1 MRNVGFERKATAT
14 MDTLQEKE
22 AMQNLP
28 FRDDG
33 TIDLNEMMR
42 RELERLVNQ
51 IMDWQADEVCGEG
64 NRRNGYR
71 ERKLVT
77 VLGEITMRIPKLREG
92 TYFPDEL
99 IRPYSRVDRAMV
111 AIVKEAYVRG
121 LSTRKIEK
129 AADALEFAS
138 LSPSRVS
145 RMTADLDEEVAAL
158 NARRFDG
165 MAFPYL
171 WLDATYV
178 NCRDEG
184 HVQSRGVVTAIA
196 CGEDGSRQFVGLGAV
211 DTESE
216 VAWKAFLRGLRRRG
230 VSGVKCVVS
239 DDHPGLVQAVAEVF
253 QGAAWQ
259 RCIVHLERDVA
270 GWFSKK
276 EDKAVA
282 IAAMKA
288 VFEERDPQLVRAAY
302 RVATQRIAEIKP
314 HAGELLE
321 DAEADA
327 LAYLDFP
334 KEHHLRLR
342 TNNVQER
349 ANEEIKRRT
358 KVVGVF
364 PSVGSMLRL
373 VGSVLIDVNEEWLEA
388 RFIDA
393 ASLKGLCR
401 AEPDSAPIP
410 DDVLERARIRVA
422 TAIEEKLGRAA

>member
-1 MRNVGFERKATAT
+1 MN
-14 MDTLQEKE
+14 TLQEEE
-22 AMQNLP
+22 ALQNLP
-28 FRDDG
+28 FREDG

-42 RELERLVNQ
+42 RQLESMVNQ

-71 ERKLVT
+71 ERRLVT

-111 AIVKEAYVRG
+111 AIVREVYVRG

-129 AADALEFAS
+129 AAEALEFAS

-145 RMTADLDEEVAAL
+145 RMTSDLDEEVAAL
-158 NARRFDG
+158 NSERFDG
-165 MAFPYL
+165 TSFPYL
-171 WLDATYV
+171 WLDATYLS
-178 NCRDEG
+178 CRDEG
-184 HVQSRGVVTAIA
+184 HVQSKGVVTAIA
-196 CGEDGSRQFVGLGAV
+196 CGDDGSRRFVGFGAV
-211 DTESE
+211 DTESA
-216 VAWKAFLRGLRRRG
+216 VSWKAFLRGLRRRG
-230 VSGVKCVVS
+230 VAGVRCVVS
-239 DDHPGLVQAVAEVF
+239 DAHEGLVQAVAEVF

-270 GWFSKK
+270 GWFPRK
-276 EDKAVA
+276 EDRAVA
-282 IAAMKA
+282 TAAMKA
-288 VFEERDPQLVRAAY
+288 VFAERDPQLVRAAY
-302 RVATQRIAEIKP
+302 RQATARIAAIKP

-334 KEHHLRLR
+334 HEHHVRLR

-349 ANEEIKRRT
+349 ANGEIKRRT

-364 PSVGSMLRL
+364 PSVESMMRL
-373 VGSVLIDVNEEWLEA
+373 VGSVLVDVNEEWLTA
-388 RFIDA
+388 QFIDA
-393 ASLKGLCR
+393 SSLRDVRRSEAAPG
-401 AEPDSAPIP
+401 PIP
-410 DDVLERARIRVA
+410 EDVAELARMRVVA
-422 TAIEEKLGRAA
+422 AIEEKLAKAA

>member
-1 MRNVGFERKATAT
+1 MR
-14 MDTLQEKE
+14 D
-22 AMQNLP
+22 LP
-28 FRDDG
+28 FREDG
-33 TIDLNEMMR
+33 TIDINEMMR
-42 RELERLVNQ
+42 RELERMVNQ
-51 IMDWQADEVCGEG
+51 IMDWQADELYGEG

-71 ERKLVT
+71 ERRLVT
-77 VLGEITMRIPKLREG
+77 VLGEITMRVPKLREG

-121 LSTRKIEK
+121 LSTRKIAK

-145 RMTADLDEEVAAL
+145 RMASDLDEEVSAL

-171 WLDATYV
+171 WLDATYL

-184 HVQSRGVVTAIA
+184 HVQSKGVVTAIA
-196 CGEDGSRQFVGLGAV
+196 CREDGSRRFVGFDAV
-211 DTESE
+211 DTESA
-216 VAWKAFLRGLRRRG
+216 VSWKSFLRNLRKRG
-230 VSGVKCVVS
+230 VTGVKCVVS
-239 DDHPGLVQAVAEVF
+239 DDHEGLVQAIAEIF

-259 RCIVHLERDVA
+259 RCIVHLERNVA
-270 GWFSKK
+270 GRFPKK
-276 EDKAVA
+276 GDRAVA
-282 IAAMKA
+282 TAAMKA
-288 VFEERDPQLVRAAY
+288 VFAERDPQLVRAAY
-302 RVATQRIAEIKP
+302 RQATARIAEIKP
-314 HAGELLE
+314 RAGELLE

-334 KEHHLRLR
+334 YEHHMRLR

-364 PSVGSMLRL
+364 PSVESMMRL
-373 VGSVLIDVNEEWLEA
+373 VGSVLVDVNEEWLEMS
-388 RFIDA
+388 FIDA
-393 ASLKGLCR
+393 ASLKEVGR
-401 AEPDSAPIP
+401 AGPDRTPIP
-410 DDVLERARIRVA
+410 PRMWLSWHGCGSP
-422 TAIEEKLGRAA
+422 TP

>member
-1 MRNVGFERKATAT
+1 

-22 AMQNLP
+22 GFKNLP
-28 FRDDG
+28 LREDG
-33 TIDLNEMMR
+33 TIDINEMMR
-42 RELERLVNQ
+42 RELERMVNQ
-51 IMDWQADEVCGEG
+51 IMDWQADELRGEG

-111 AIVKEAYVRG
+111 AIVKEVYVRG

-145 RMTADLDEEVAAL
+145 RMTSELDEEVAAL
-158 NARRFDG
+158 NAARFDG
-165 MAFPYL
+165 TAFPYL
-171 WLDATYV
+171 WLDATYL

-184 HVQSRGVVTAIA
+184 HVQSKGVVTAIA
-196 CGEDGSRQFVGLGAV
+196 CGDDGSRRFVGFGVV
-211 DTESE
+211 DTESA
-216 VAWKAFLRGLRRRG
+216 VSWKAFLRGLRRRG
-230 VSGVKCVVS
+230 VAGVKCVVS
-239 DDHPGLVQAVAEVF
+239 DDHEGLVQAVAEVF

-259 RCIVHLERDVA
+259 RCIVHLERNVA
-270 GWFSKK
+270 GWFSRREEKLT
-276 EDKAVA
+276 AV
-282 IAAMKA
+282 AAMKA
-288 VFEERDPQLVRAAY
+288 VFAERDPQLVRAAY
-302 RVATQRIAEIKP
+302 RQATERIAALKP

-334 KEHHLRLR
+334 YEHHVRLR

-364 PSVGSMLRL
+364 PSVESMMRL
-373 VGSVLIDVNEEWLEA
+373 VGSVLIDVNEEWLGMN
-388 RFIDA
+388 FIDA
-393 ASLKGLCR
+393 ASLKDVCR
-401 AEPDSAPIP
+401 SEPDRAPIP
-410 DDVLERARIRVA
+410 ADVVELARILGCNRFRA
-422 TAIEEKLGRAA
+422 MLRLLGRAEARASQTES

>member
-1 MRNVGFERKATAT
+1 

-22 AMQNLP
+22 ALQNLP
-28 FRDDG
+28 LREDG
-33 TIDLNEMMR
+33 TVDLV
-42 RELERLVNQ
+42 ELARVQLETMVNQ
-51 IMDWQADEVCGEG
+51 IMDWQADELCGEG

-71 ERKLVT
+71 ERGLLTPVGK
-77 VLGEITMRIPKLREG
+77 ITLRIPKLREG

-111 AIVKEAYVRG
+111 AVVKEVYVRG

-145 RMTADLDEEVAAL
+145 RMTSDLDEEVAAL

-165 MAFPYL
+165 MGFPYL
-171 WLDATYV
+171 WLDATYLS
-178 NCRDEG
+178 CRDEG
-184 HVQSRGVVTAIA
+184 HVQSKGLVTAIA
-196 CGEDGSRQFVGLGAV
+196 CGEDGSRQFVGFDIV
-211 DTESE
+211 DTES
-216 VAWKAFLRGLRRRG
+216 AASWKAFLRGLRKRG
-230 VSGVKCVVS
+230 VDGVKCVVS
-239 DDHPGLVQAVAEVF
+239 DDHGGLVQAIAEVF

-282 IAAMKA
+282 LGAMKA
-288 VFEERDPQLVRAAY
+288 VFAERDPQLVRASY
-302 RVATQRIAEIKP
+302 RQAAERIAQVKP
-314 HAGELLE
+314 RAGRLLE

-334 KEHHLRLR
+334 YEHHIRLR

-349 ANEEIKRRT
+349 ANEEIKRRA

-364 PSVGSMLRL
+364 PSAESMMRL
-373 VGSVLIDVNEEWLEA
+373 VGSVLVDVNEEWLEMN
-388 RFIDA
+388 FIDA
-393 ASLKGLCR
+393 ASLKGVCR
-401 AEPDSAPIP
+401 AAPDAAPIP
-410 DDVLERARIRVA
+410 DDVVELARARITA
-422 TAIEEKLGRAA
+422 AIEEKLGKAA

>member
-1 MRNVGFERKATAT
+1 

-28 FRDDG
+28 FREDG
-33 TIDLNEMMR
+33 TIDLVELGR
-42 RELERLVNQ
+42 RQLEAMVNQ
-51 IMDWQADEVCGEG
+51 IMDWQADELCGEG

-71 ERKLVT
+71 ERGLLTPV
-77 VLGEITMRIPKLREG
+77 GEITLRIPKLREG

-111 AIVKEAYVRG
+111 AVVKEVYVRG

-171 WLDATYV
+171 WLDATYLS
-178 NCRDEG
+178 CRDEG
-184 HVQSRGVVTAIA
+184 HVQSKGVVTAIA
-196 CGEDGSRQFVGLGAV
+196 CGEDGSRRFVGLGAV
-211 DTESE
+211 DTESA
-216 VAWKAFLRGLRRRG
+216 VSWKAFLLGLRRRG
-230 VSGVKCVVS
+230 VSGVRCVVS
-239 DDHPGLVQAVAEVF
+239 DAHDGLVQAIAEVF

-270 GWFSKK
+270 GWFSRK
-276 EDKAVA
+276 EDKLTAL
-282 IAAMKA
+282 AAMKA
-288 VFEERDPQLVRAAY
+288 VFAERDPQLVRAAY
-302 RVATQRIAEIKP
+302 RQATGIIAGLKP

-334 KEHHLRLR
+334 YEHHVRLR

-364 PSVGSMLRL
+364 PSAESMMRL
-373 VGSVLIDVNEEWLEA
+373 VGSVLVDVNEEWLEMN
-388 RFIDA
+388 FIDA
-393 ASLKGLCR
+393 ASLKGVRRSECG
-401 AEPDSAPIP
+401 PGPIP
-410 DDVLERARIRVA
+410 DDVVEKARIYVMA
-422 TAIEEKLGRAA
+422 AIEEKLGRAA

>member
-1 MRNVGFERKATAT
+1 

-22 AMQNLP
+22 ALQNLP
-28 FRDDG
+28 LRGDG

-42 RELERLVNQ
+42 RELERMVNQ
-51 IMDWQADEVCGEG
+51 IMDWQADELCGEG

-71 ERKLVT
+71 ERRLVT

-111 AIVKEAYVRG
+111 AIVKEVYVRG

-158 NARRFDG
+158 GSRRFDG

-171 WLDATYV
+171 WLDATYLS
-178 NCRDEG
+178 CRDEG
-184 HVQSRGVVTAIA
+184 HVQSKGLVTAIA
-196 CGEDGSRQFVGLGAV
+196 CGEDGSRQFVGLGVV
-211 DTESE
+211 DTES
-216 VAWKAFLRGLRRRG
+216 AASWKAFLRGLRRRG
-230 VSGVKCVVS
+230 VSGVQCVVS
-239 DDHPGLVQAVAEVF
+239 DAHDGLVQAIAEVF

-270 GWFSKK
+270 GWFSRK
-276 EDKAVA
+276 EDRAVA
-282 IAAMKA
+282 LAAMKA
-288 VFEERDPQLVRAAY
+288 VFAEREPQLVRAAY
-302 RVATQRIAEIKP
+302 RVATRRIAEIRP
-314 HAGELLE
+314 RAGELLE

-334 KEHHLRLR
+334 YEHHIRLR

-358 KVVGVF
+358 RVVGVF
-364 PSVGSMLRL
+364 PSVESMVRL
-373 VGSVLIDVNEEWLEA
+373 VGSVLIDVNEEWLGMS
-388 RFIDA
+388 FIDA
-393 ASLKGLCR
+393 ASLKGLR
-401 AEPDSAPIP
+401 RSGTEPAAIP
-410 DDVLERARIRVA
+410 ADVLERARVCVMA
-422 TAIEEKLGRAA
+422 AIEQKIGRAA

>member
-1 MRNVGFERKATAT
+1 

-22 AMQNLP
+22 AMRNLP
-28 FRDDG
+28 FREDG
-33 TIDLNEMMR
+33 TIDINEMMR
-42 RELERLVNQ
+42 RELEAMVNR
-51 IMDWQADEVCGEG
+51 IMGWQADEICGEG

-71 ERKLVT
+71 ERKLMT
-77 VLGEITMRIPKLREG
+77 MLGEITMRIPKLREG

-111 AIVKEAYVRG
+111 GIVREAYVRG

-129 AADALEFAS
+129 AADALKFGS

-158 NARRFDG
+158 STCRFDG
-165 MAFPYL
+165 MNFPYL
-171 WLDATYV
+171 WLDATYL

-184 HVQSRGVVTAIA
+184 HVQSKGVVTAIA
-196 CGEDGSRQFVGLGAV
+196 CGEDGSRQFVGFDAV
-211 DTESE
+211 DTESA
-216 VAWKAFLRGLRRRG
+216 VSWKAFLRGLRRRG

-239 DDHPGLVQAVAEVF
+239 DAHEGLVQAIAEVF

-276 EDKAVA
+276 EDRAVA
-282 IAAMKA
+282 AAAMRA
-288 VFEERDPQLVRAAY
+288 VFAERDPQLVRAAY
-302 RVATQRIAEIKP
+302 RQATERIAQLKP
-314 HAGELLE
+314 RAGELLE

-334 KEHHLRLR
+334 YEHHVRLR

-349 ANEEIKRRT
+349 ANGEIKRRT

-364 PSVGSMLRL
+364 PSVGSMMRL
-373 VGSVLIDVNEEWLEA
+373 VGSVLVDVNEEWLGMG
-388 RFIDA
+388 FIDA
-393 ASLKGLCR
+393 ASLKGVER
-401 AEPDSAPIP
+401 SSADPAPVPPD
-410 DDVLERARIRVA
+410 VVELARLRVA
-422 TAIEEKLGRAA
+422 AAIDKKLGRAA